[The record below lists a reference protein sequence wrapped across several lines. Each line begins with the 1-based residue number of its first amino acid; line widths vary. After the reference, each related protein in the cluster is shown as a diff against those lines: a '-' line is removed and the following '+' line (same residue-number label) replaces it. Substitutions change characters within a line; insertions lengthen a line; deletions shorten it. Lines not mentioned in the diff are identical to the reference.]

1 MKKRFKLILVLFS
14 ILLSNSAISQIDQ
27 SQLGAWYMYFF
38 NTTFKESSWG
48 VQGDLQL
55 RNWDL
60 GGDLEQLLLR
70 GGLTYVP
77 KNTNVKLTLGY
88 GDVTSGVF
96 GSDNSTTRESRIYQE
111 VLVPVKIGGR
121 FYMNNRF
128 RYEQRFVEN
137 QNFRTRYRYNL
148 FLNVGLTS
156 KEMKKKTLYLA
167 LYNEIFVNGQRTIG
181 ENKSVEIFDRN
192 RFYAAFGYYLK
203 DNLKVQLG
211 ITNQLTNN
219 WKSNQLQFS
228 LHHKIN

>member
-1 MKKRFKLILVLFS
+1 M
-14 ILLSNSAISQIDQ
+14 
-27 SQLGAWYMYFF
+27 
-38 NTTFKESSWG
+38 
-48 VQGDLQL
+48 
-55 RNWDL
+55 
-60 GGDLEQLLLR
+60 
-70 GGLTYVP
+70 
-77 KNTNVKLTLGY
+77 TLGY
-88 GDVTSGVF
+88 GDVTTGTF
-96 GSDNSTTRESRIYQE
+96 GPDNSTSRESRMYQE
-111 VLVPVKIGGR
+111 ALVPVKIGGR

-148 FLNVGLTS
+148 FLNVGLSS

-211 ITNQLTNN
+211 IMNQLTNN

>member
-1 MKKRFKLILVLFS
+1 MKYSLVFMLIS
-14 ILLSNSAISQIDQ
+14 IFLSTSVISQIDQ
-27 SQLGAWYMYFF
+27 SKVGAWYMYFF
-38 NTTFKESSWG
+38 NTTFKDSPWG
-48 VQGDLQL
+48 VQGDVQH
-55 RNWDL
+55 RNWNF
-60 GGDLEQLLLR
+60 GGDLEQLLVR
-70 GGLTYVP
+70 GGLTYKP
-77 KNTNVKLTLGY
+77 KNANVKLTLGY
-88 GDVTSGVF
+88 GDVTTGTF
-96 GSDNSTTRESRIYQE
+96 GQDNSTSRESRIYQE
-111 VLVPVKIGGR
+111 ALVPVKIGGR

-211 ITNQLTNN
+211 IMNQLTNN

>member
-1 MKKRFKLILVLFS
+1 
-14 ILLSNSAISQIDQ
+14 
-27 SQLGAWYMYFF
+27 
-38 NTTFKESSWG
+38 
-48 VQGDLQL
+48 
-55 RNWDL
+55 
-60 GGDLEQLLLR
+60 
-70 GGLTYVP
+70 
-77 KNTNVKLTLGY
+77 
-88 GDVTSGVF
+88 
-96 GSDNSTTRESRIYQE
+96 
-111 VLVPVKIGGR
+111 
-121 FYMNNRF
+121 MNNRF

-211 ITNQLTNN
+211 IMNQLTNN

>member
-1 MKKRFKLILVLFS
+1 MKYSLVFMLIS
-14 ILLSNSAISQIDQ
+14 IFLSTSVISQIDQ
-27 SQLGAWYMYFF
+27 SKVGAWYMYFF
-38 NTTFKESSWG
+38 NTTFKDSPWG
-48 VQGDLQL
+48 VQGDVQH
-55 RNWDL
+55 RNWNF
-60 GGDLEQLLLR
+60 GGDLEQLLVR
-70 GGLTYVP
+70 GGLTYKP
-77 KNTNVKLTLGY
+77 KNANVKLTLGY
-88 GDVTSGVF
+88 GDVTTGTF
-96 GSDNSTTRESRIYQE
+96 GPDNSTSRESRMYQE
-111 VLVPVKIGGR
+111 ALVPVKISGR

-148 FLNVGLTS
+148 FLNVGLSS

-211 ITNQLTNN
+211 IMNQLTNN

>member
-128 RYEQRFVEN
+128 RYEQRFVES
-137 QNFRTRYRYNL
+137 QNLRTRYRYNL
-148 FLNVGLTS
+148 FLNVGLNS
-156 KEMKKKTLYLA
+156 KVMKEKTVYLA
-167 LYNEIFVNGQRTIG
+167 VYNEICVNGQREIG
-181 ENKSVEIFDRN
+181 EDASVELFDRN
-192 RFYAAFGYYLK
+192 RFYVAFGYFLK
-203 DNLKVQLG
+203 KNLKIQLG
-211 ITNQLTNN
+211 VMNQLTNN

-228 LHHKIN
+228 LHHKIE